1 MGTLQ
6 PKTLLLHVPTPTCD
20 VKQPLSLENIAPPE
34 LSTDAALL
42 DRGSAELL
50 HIGKRDLALSDEGSA
65 ADPVLVQ
72 EPMRIV
78 GILPAV
84 VELEDLA

>member
-6 PKTLLLHVPTPTCD
+6 PKTLLLRALTPTCD

-50 HIGKRDLALSDEGSA
+50 HVGKRNLTLSDEGGA

-72 EPMRIV
+72 EPMCIV

-84 VELEDLA
+84 MEFEDLA